1 MSRSPLKFYNMY
13 LTSTISVTLVL
24 LLVGLLAILLL
35 ASNSLVNRI
44 RENVSLTLV
53 MSEEADS
60 TSYARLEK
68 MLDAAPYC
76 KDYVFVSKEQALE
89 EHIELL
95 GEDPTLFVG
104 YNPLSDSYEVH
115 PTALYAHPDS
125 VAHIDEVLTSLPYVD
140 RVVYQK
146 DVLKLMNHNFGK
158 AAWGIIGVA
167 LVMLFIAL
175 TLIINTIRLQIYASR
190 FIIRTMSLVGATSWV
205 IRKPF
210 VGRYV
215 LIGFVSS
222 LLAIAVLGGV
232 VYYITFK
239 LGIVLFALS
248 LVNIAFVAGVILVS
262 GILITT
268 LAALF
273 STGRYIR
280 MKADTM
286 YRI

>member
-1 MSRSPLKFYNMY
+1 MY

-24 LLVGLLAILLL
+24 LLVGVLASLVL

-60 TSYARLEK
+60 ASYARLES
-68 MLDAAPYC
+68 MLSAAPYC

-89 EHIELL
+89 EHIALL

-115 PTALYAHPDS
+115 PNALYAHPDS
-125 VAHIDEVLTSLPYVD
+125 VERIDAVLTSLPYVD

-146 DVLKLMNHNFGK
+146 DVLQLMNRNFGK

-205 IRKPF
+205 IRRPF

-215 LIGFVSS
+215 LIGLVAS
-222 LLAIAVLGGV
+222 LLAIAILAAV
-232 VYYITFK
+232 VYYTTYR
-239 LGIVLFALS
+239 LGIVLFSLS
-248 LVNIAFVAGVILVS
+248 LINIAFVSGVILVS
-262 GILITT
+262 GVLITT